1 MRNSIRLASL
11 VLVAAMCFMAISA
24 TAKAEELPFAVDSS
38 AAILV
43 DAATGQVIFEKN
55 SQEAY
60 DVAGMAKILSA
71 LVVAQALEQG
81 EITLEQQVQISQTAS
96 RTGGMSAF
104 LTSGASYPVSD
115 LYKTMMMISAN
126 DATIALAEAISGSE
140 EAFVARMPKKAA
152 ELGASPVLVN
162 ATGHK
167 AAGQKMSAQDAAKI
181 ACALVKYPSAL
192 ERSAVYMDYLTHA
205 EGRETELVNPN
216 RLVRFYEGCDGIATG
231 SNSESGYSGAFTAL
245 RGSDRY
251 IAVVIGARNANQR
264 SEIAKKLLDYAFANF
279 RSVIVMEKGKGVAK
293 DVPVSGGMKKTVHG
307 VAGESFSML
316 LAKTAE
322 ENLEKEVVLFEEI
335 EAPLEE
341 GQQIGELIIKSG
353 GAEIARIPVVASE
366 AVAKASIGTG
376 FRLIMLDWL
385 RR

>member
-1 MRNSIRLASL
+1 MASL

-140 EAFVARMPKKAA
+140 EAFGGPYA
-152 ELGASPVLVN
+152 E
-162 ATGHK
+162 
-167 AAGQKMSAQDAAKI
+167 
-181 ACALVKYPSAL
+181 
-192 ERSAVYMDYLTHA
+192 
-205 EGRETELVNPN
+205 EGRGIG
-216 RLVRFYEGCDGIATG
+216 RL
-231 SNSESGYSGAFTAL
+231 
-245 RGSDRY
+245 
-251 IAVVIGARNANQR
+251 
-264 SEIAKKLLDYAFANF
+264 
-279 RSVIVMEKGKGVAK
+279 
-293 DVPVSGGMKKTVHG
+293 P
-307 VAGESFSML
+307 
-316 LAKTAE
+316 
-322 ENLEKEVVLFEEI
+322 
-335 EAPLEE
+335 
-341 GQQIGELIIKSG
+341 
-353 GAEIARIPVVASE
+353 
-366 AVAKASIGTG
+366 GTG
-376 FRLIMLDWL
+376 QRH
-385 RR
+385 RT

>member
-11 VLVAAMCFMAISA
+11 MLVAAMCFMAISA

-140 EAFVARMPKKAA
+140 EAFVARMQKKAA

-251 IAVVIGARNANQR
+251 IAVVIGARNAN
-264 SEIAKKLLDYAFANF
+264 LLDYAFANF